1 VGKLSLTVS
10 RFQGADTVPQNRAG
24 IGIEVCLCGRDPIEP
39 LEKRS
44 LQFTN
49 ARPQCIT
56 CGFDSWPLYHS
67 VEVF

>member
-1 VGKLSLTVS
+1 
-10 RFQGADTVPQNRAG
+10 VPQNRAG